1 MRLRSTRLGF
11 DPQLVFCANHDRGE
25 VEEIMI
31 AAISLPRLMRIG
43 AGASRELAP
52 VLQQLG
58 LKSPMIVTDKY
69 LVSSGKVDALLEPL
83 KAADITARVFSDSVP
98 DPTITSINAGL
109 AFLRESEHDCV
120 IGFGGGSP
128 IDSSKAIAVLAVHGG
143 KMPDYKTPHM
153 QDTPGLP
160 IIAIPTTAG
169 TGSEAT
175 RFTIITDE
183 VTDEKMLCPGTAYLP
198 IAALVDFE
206 LTMTK
211 PKRLTADT
219 GIDSLTHAIE
229 AYVSK
234 RANPFSDSMALAAM
248 RAIAPNLRRVMK
260 DPGDRA
266 AREALMIGATQ
277 AGIAFSNSSV
287 ALVHGMSRPIG
298 AHFHVPHGLSNA
310 MLLPAIT
317 AFSAPAALKR
327 YAESARAM
335 GIAPEAEGDQ
345 SSVARLLEELDSLNR
360 DLDVPGPKAYGI
372 DENKWMSLIP
382 TMAKQAIASGS
393 PANNPRVP
401 TAEEIETL
409 YKQVWRA
416 SA

>member
-1 MRLRSTRLGF
+1 
-11 DPQLVFCANHDRGE
+11 
-25 VEEIMI
+25 MI
-31 AAISLPRLMRIG
+31 AAISLPRLMRVG
-43 AGASRELAP
+43 AGASGELAS

-69 LVSSGKVDALLEPL
+69 LVSSGKVDALVAPL
-83 KAADITARVFSDSVP
+83 KAAGISTRVFSDSVP
-98 DPTITSINAGL
+98 DPTIASINDGL
-109 AFLRESEHDCV
+109 AFLREANHDCV

-143 KMPDYKTPHM
+143 KMPDYKSPHI
-153 QDTPGLP
+153 QDAPGLP
-160 IIAIPTTAG
+160 IIAVPTTAG

-234 RANPFSDSMALAAM
+234 RANPFADNMAISAM
-248 RAIAPNLRRVMK
+248 RAIAPNLRRVIS
-260 DPGDRA
+260 DPSDRE
-266 AREALMIGATQ
+266 ARESLMIGATL

-327 YAESARAM
+327 YADCARAM
-335 GIAPEAEGDQ
+335 GVAEENEGDQ
-345 SSVARLLEELDSLNR
+345 SAVARLLEELDSLNR
-360 DLDVPGPKAYGI
+360 DLEVPTPKAYGI
-372 DENKWMSLIP
+372 DEKKWYSLIP

-393 PANNPRVP
+393 PGNNPRVP
-401 TAEEIETL
+401 TADEIEAL
-409 YKQVWRA
+409 YNQVWKA